1 MIRKP
6 ALLLISA
13 MLLASAPATGGEPA
27 PQLPLPD
34 WDMVAF
40 EAKSWGAPISSWR
53 ILSNGDGSWTETV
66 REQGAAY
73 SNYRLAW
80 HEIEPA
86 AANYIVLQRILR
98 QLPDPAPD
106 SQACENFMTDAPY
119 GTIRLTRGATTIE
132 IAWNDGCMDDGYRAF
147 MAILR
152 EADGHVQALGNAA
165 PVSRIETPG
174 GY

>member
-1 MIRKP
+1 
-6 ALLLISA
+6 
-13 MLLASAPATGGEPA
+13 
-27 PQLPLPD
+27 
-34 WDMVAF
+34 MVVF
-40 EAKSWGAPISSWR
+40 EAKSWGAPIASWR
-53 ILSNGDGSWTETV
+53 ILSNGGGSWTEAV
-66 REQGAAY
+66 REQGAAQ
-73 SNYRLAW
+73 SDYRLAW

-86 AANYIVLQRILR
+86 AANYIALERILR